1 MRFLSLISIISAT
14 LCLFGCAKAQENEA
28 GLTQF
33 VNPFIGTA
41 PLTDPSQIGYT
52 PPEGWRVWAG
62 LTYPGSSLPNAMV
75 QLSPITE
82 FGSGAGY
89 EYEDT
94 EIIGFTHTNKGHWN
108 LCNIPILPM
117 KRSSEKPF
125 KSTFS
130 HEQEKA
136 SPGYYEVY
144 LQDYQVH
151 VKLTSTLR
159 AGVHEYRFENAEDRA
174 VLFDLGKANNGVSDW
189 KISNP
194 SARELEG
201 FQRVGGD
208 KVHFYVKLNQD
219 IETVN
224 VVEEGEREGY
234 VIVDIKDGE
243 DSPIVLQ
250 IGLSYVSVANAK
262 DNLEKEVGDKSFE
275 QVHQEAVD
283 TWNEL
288 LSHITVKGGTKK
300 EKELFYS
307 SFYRSF
313 LWPALRSD
321 VNGEFTDQTGKV
333 RKEDFRFYTLPSLW
347 DTYRNKVVLM
357 ALVAPEVTA
366 DVIQSLVVR
375 GEESGF
381 IPTFFHGDHAAPFIT
396 GSYRRG
402 IVDFDVDKAYEYL
415 LNNAY
420 KEGGTRPYIKEY
432 MEKGYISDPK
442 VENPHVE
449 TKAKA
454 GVSKTLEFAYD
465 DYSLA
470 QFAKEMGDEK
480 HYQDLIKRGQNY
492 RNVFDPSVNFM
503 RGRWENGDWISPFNP
518 EYPYYEYMYRE
529 ANAWQLSFYVPH
541 DMPGLVE
548 LYGGK
553 EAFEQKLDSLFT
565 KPWNPEYIARNVSGF
580 MGQYCQGNQPDH
592 EAPFSYYFVNKP
604 HKSQEIID
612 RLLKD
617 YFGIGEHGL
626 ALSGMDDAGEMSSW
640 YTWTAL
646 GLYPLSPA
654 DPEYLVTVPVFD
666 EVNWKTAEGKS
677 ISIKNPSKGRGLK
690 NVKVNGKLMEGYY
703 IPHELFKTG
712 GEIELLTE

>member
-1 MRFLSLISIISAT
+1 MRLLFLFTFIIVSISF
-14 LCLFGCAKAQENEA
+14 FGCAKAQEEKTD
-28 GLTQF
+28 LTQF

-62 LTYPGSSLPNAMV
+62 LTYPGTSLPNAMV

-94 EIIGFTHTNKGHWN
+94 EILGFTHTNKGHWN
-108 LCNIPILPM
+108 LCNIPILPVNRNS
-117 KRSSEKPF
+117 KKPF
-125 KSTFS
+125 KSAFS
-130 HEQEKA
+130 HDRENA

-144 LQDYQVH
+144 LEDYKVQVR
-151 VKLTSTLR
+151 LTSTLR
-159 AGVHEYRFENAEDRA
+159 AGIHEYTFDQASERTI
-174 VLFDLGKANNGVSDW
+174 LFDLGKANNRVSDW
-189 KISNP
+189 KITNS
-194 SARELEG
+194 SEKVLEG

-208 KVHFYVKLNQD
+208 KVHFYVKLSHE

-224 VVEEGEREGY
+224 IIEEGKRDGY
-234 VIVDIKDGE
+234 ATVDIKDGG
-243 DSPIVLQ
+243 DSPVVLQ
-250 IGLSYVSVANAK
+250 IGLSYVSEANAK
-262 DNLEKEVGDKSFE
+262 ENLEKEVANKSFD
-275 QVHQEAVD
+275 QVHEEAVD
-283 TWNEL
+283 TWNNL
-288 LSHITVKGGTKK
+288 LSHITVKGGTPK
-300 EKELFYS
+300 EKEMFYS

-321 VNGEFTDQTGKV
+321 VNGEFSDETGEK
-333 RKEDFRFYTLPSLW
+333 RKEDFNYYTLPSLW
-347 DTYRNKVVLM
+347 DTYRNKVVL
-357 ALVAPEVTA
+357 LSIVRPEVTA
-366 DVIQSLVVR
+366 DVIQSLVDKGHR
-375 GEESGF
+375 TGF
-381 IPTFFHGDHAAPFIT
+381 IPTFFHGDHAASFIT

-402 IVDFDVDKAYEYL
+402 IKDFDVKKAYEYL

-420 KEGGTRPYIKEY
+420 KEGGTRPYINEY
-432 MEKGYISDPK
+432 IEKGYISDPH

-465 DYSLA
+465 DYALA
-470 QFAKEMGDEK
+470 QLAKEMGDEE
-480 HYQDLIKRGQNY
+480 HYNDLMKRGQNY

-503 RGRWENGDWISPFNP
+503 RGRLENGDWISPFNP

-529 ANAWQLSFYVPH
+529 ANAWQVSFYVPH
-541 DMPGLVE
+541 DMPGLVD

-553 EAFEQKLDSLFT
+553 DKFEAKLDELFT

-592 EAPFSYYFVNKP
+592 EAPFSYYFVDKP
-604 HKSQEIID
+604 EKSQKVID
-612 RLLKD
+612 KLLAD

-626 ALSGMDDAGEMSSW
+626 AMSGMDDAGEMSSW
-640 YTWTAL
+640 YTWTAM

-654 DPEYLVTVPVFD
+654 DTDYLVTVPVFD
-666 EVNWKTAEGKS
+666 EVHWKLGNGKMLS
-677 ISIKNPSKGRGLK
+677 IYNPSKGRELK
-690 NVKVNGKLMEGYY
+690 EIIVKDKKNSNYF
-703 IPHELFKTG
+703 ISHDLFKEG
-712 GEIELLTE
+712 GEIKLVTE

>member
-1 MRFLSLISIISAT
+1 MRSLSLITFFLASIY
-14 LCLFGCAKAQENEA
+14 LFGCAKAQEDKA
-28 GLTQF
+28 DLTQF

-62 LTYPGSSLPNAMV
+62 LTYPGTSLPNAMV

-94 EIIGFTHTNKGHWN
+94 EILAFTHTNKGHWN
-108 LCNIPILPM
+108 LCNIPILPVN
-117 KRSSEKPF
+117 RTSTKPF

-130 HEQEKA
+130 HDQENA

-144 LQDYQVH
+144 LEDYK
-151 VKLTSTLR
+151 VKVRLTSTLR
-159 AGVHEYRFENAEDRA
+159 AGIHEYTFDQPTDRTI
-174 VLFDLGKANNGVSDW
+174 LFDLGKANNRVSDW
-189 KISNP
+189 KITNS
-194 SARELEG
+194 SKTVLEG

-208 KVHFYVKLNQD
+208 KVHFYVKLSHE

-224 VVEEGEREGY
+224 IIEEGKRDGY
-234 VIVDIKDGE
+234 ATVDIKDGGN
-243 DSPIVLQ
+243 SPVVLQ
-250 IGLSYVSVANAK
+250 IGLSYVSEANAK
-262 DNLEKEVGDKSFE
+262 ENLEKEVGSKSFE
-275 QVHQEAVD
+275 QVHEEAVD
-283 TWNEL
+283 TWNKL
-288 LSHITVKGGTKK
+288 LSHITVKGGTAK
-300 EKELFYS
+300 EKEMFYS

-321 VNGEFTDQTGKV
+321 VNGEFSDETGKT
-333 RKEDFRFYTLPSLW
+333 RKEDFRYYTLPSLW
-347 DTYRNKVVLM
+347 DTYRNKVVL
-357 ALVAPEVTA
+357 LSIVQPEVTA
-366 DVIQSLVVR
+366 DVIQSLVDKGHR
-375 GEESGF
+375 TGF
-381 IPTFFHGDHAAPFIT
+381 IPTFFHGDHAASFIT

-402 IVDFDVDKAYEYL
+402 IKDFDVKKAYEYL

-432 MEKGYISDPK
+432 IEKGFISDPH
-442 VENPHVE
+442 VEHPHVE

-465 DYSLA
+465 DYALA
-470 QFAKEMGDEK
+470 QFAKEMGDDE
-480 HYQDLIKRGQNY
+480 HYQDLMKRGQNY

-503 RGRWENGDWISPFNP
+503 RGRLENGDWISPFNP

-529 ANAWQLSFYVPH
+529 ANAWQLSFYAPH
-541 DMPGLVE
+541 DMPGLVK

-553 EAFEQKLDSLFT
+553 AAFEEKLDTFFT

-592 EAPFSYYFVNKP
+592 EAPFSYYFVDKP
-604 HKSQEIID
+604 EKSQEVLD
-612 RLLKD
+612 KLLSD
-617 YFGIGEHGL
+617 YFGIGEYGL
-626 ALSGMDDAGEMSSW
+626 AFSGMDDAGEMSSW
-640 YTWTAL
+640 YTWTAM

-654 DPEYLVTVPVFD
+654 DTEYLVTVPVFD
-666 EVNWKTAEGKS
+666 EVSWKVADGKS
-677 ISIKNPSKGRGLK
+677 ITIQNPAQGRKLRGI
-690 NVKVNGKLMEGYY
+690 KVNGQALEGYF

-712 GEIELLTE
+712 GKIELITE